1 MRIREAI
8 SIAVGALGTTVLT
21 VTAPAAAP
29 GAAAVPP
36 PPPPRNQLTIDDT
49 GRIAPD
55 GTITLTG
62 TYRCRLPGGLPDG
75 TVLVAANVIQGG
87 HAQGIG
93 GSRATCDG
101 RRHPWRNTARPYR
114 PAFRPGPAR
123 ADGTL
128 MQFRKNKS
136 GLLLPHF
143 LAVAPEHDVVLV
155 TRP

>member
-8 SIAVGALGTTVLT
+8 SIAVGALGVTVLT
-21 VTAPAAAP
+21 VAGPVAAP

-62 TYRCRLPGGLPDG
+62 TYRCQLPGGLPAG
-75 TVLVAANVIQGG
+75 TVLVAPTVIQGG
-87 HAQGIG
+87 HSQGIG

-101 RRHPWRNTARPYR
+101 RRHPWRNAAHPYHS
-114 PAFRPGPAR
+114 AFRPGPAR
-123 ADGTL
+123 TDGTL
-128 MQFRKNKS
+128 MQFRKDKS
-136 GLLLPHF
+136 GILLPHF
-143 LAVAPEHDVVLV
+143 LAVAPQHDIVLV